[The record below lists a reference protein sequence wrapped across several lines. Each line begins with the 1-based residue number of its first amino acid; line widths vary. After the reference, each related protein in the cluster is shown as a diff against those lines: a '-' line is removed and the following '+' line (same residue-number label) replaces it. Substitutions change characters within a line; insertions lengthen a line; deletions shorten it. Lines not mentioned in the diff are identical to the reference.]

1 MAIKIKQG
9 DAYAVPIQVRL
20 NGELINADDVE
31 AVEFCVGD
39 ALRKLYPEDV
49 SYEPGNNTFYLP
61 LTQQETFAFPAN
73 GLRCAGRAASS
84 SRAGDV
90 IGVLRPDAFAVYDAA
105 SEVVL

>member
-1 MAIKIKQG
+1 M
-9 DAYAVPIQVRL
+9 RL

-73 GLRCAGRAASS
+73 GSVALDVRVKFTG
-84 SRAGDV
+84 GDV

>member
-9 DAYAVPIQVRL
+9 DAYAVPIQVRR
-20 NGELINADDVE
+20 NGELIDADDVE

-61 LTQQETFAFPAN
+61 LTQQETFAFPAGESVALDIRVKFVGGN
-73 GLRCAGRAASS
+73 
-84 SRAGDV
+84 V
-90 IGVLRPDAFAVYDAA
+90 IGVQRQESFAVADAA

>member
-39 ALRKLYPEDV
+39 ALRKLYPT
-49 SYEPGNNTFYLP
+49 SPGTTPFIC
-61 LTQQETFAFPAN
+61 
-73 GLRCAGRAASS
+73 R
-84 SRAGDV
+84 
-90 IGVLRPDAFAVYDAA
+90 
-105 SEVVL
+105 

>member
-1 MAIKIKQG
+1 MATRIKQG
-9 DAYAVPIQVRL
+9 DAYAIPVRL
-20 NGELINADDVE
+20 RLDGELIDAQEVE
-31 AVEFCVGD
+31 AVEFCLGD

-73 GLRCAGRAASS
+73 GSVALDVRVKFTG
-84 SRAGDV
+84 GDV

>member
-9 DAYAVPIQVRL
+9 DAYAVPIQIRL

-31 AVEFCVGD
+31 AVEFCAGGT
-39 ALRKLYPEDV
+39 LRKLYPEDV

-61 LTQQETFAFPAN
+61 LTQSETFAFPAN
-73 GLRCAGRAASS
+73 GSVTLDVRVKFTS
-84 SRAGDV
+84 GDV